1 MKVSN
6 QAVIPGCAV
15 LAQTR
20 NPELEADIDMPGSM
34 LSRRPGMTV

>member
-1 MKVSN
+1 MHR
-6 QAVIPGCAV
+6 

-20 NPELEADIDMPGSM
+20 NPELEADIEIPGST

>member
-1 MKVSN
+1 MRRF
-6 QAVIPGCAV
+6 
-15 LAQTR
+15 AQTR